1 MPLDQPANAANDTPN
16 QEHEITANCDL
27 LWSLAQEFSYIRLS
41 DKNNK
46 DEYELIG
53 LYAARARR
61 IAATYARFYLET
73 EEGGDTSKIGRYY
86 WMALGA
92 FASKTVGCLLDTFQL
107 QGSYFLGWVT
117 FDGVDARAIAN
128 GLAKGNLWLF
138 GDIAPAHWFYNHYPD
153 HFFNGM
159 ACIDQRHVNKLE
171 RPVKDA
177 IHALPWSAETLGTIN
192 HFQASSDLIEGF
204 EYVVQ
209 IEQMAPS
216 TRRREKQMDHLMAI
230 ANHEQ
235 GAVLQP
241 LIYEDP
247 VFSKWTARE
256 RHWLV
261 RWAAPTYE
269 LVFTHQCSERDPELK
284 SVAPND
290 MIVENFESR
299 MHWIERAADK
309 FNTLMNTKSEHMLAE
324 LNTIARWVDSPDA
337 WLVY

>member
-1 MPLDQPANAANDTPN
+1 MPLNEAANAANDTPN
-16 QEHEITANCDL
+16 QEHEIVANCDL

-41 DKNNK
+41 DKNEN
-46 DEYELIG
+46 DEHELIG

-73 EEGGDTSKIGRYY
+73 EEGGDASKLGRYY

-92 FASKTVGCLLDTFQL
+92 FASKTVACLLDTFQL
-107 QGSYFLGWVT
+107 QGSYLLGWAT

-138 GDIAPAHWFYNHYPD
+138 GDIAPAHWFYSHYPD

-159 ACIDQRHVNKLE
+159 ACLNQRHVNRLE
-171 RPVKDA
+171 APVKEAVD
-177 IHALPWSAETLGTIN
+177 ALPWSAESLGKIDN
-192 HFQASSDLIEGF
+192 FQPSSDIIKGFQYVVEIEGA
-204 EYVVQ
+204 
-209 IEQMAPS
+209 APS
-216 TRRREKQMDHLMAI
+216 EKRSRIQLKHLMAI
-230 ANHEQ
+230 ADHEQ

-261 RWAAPTYE
+261 RWAAPRYE
-269 LVFTHQCSERDPELK
+269 LVFTHLCSERDPELK
-284 SVAPND
+284 SVAPDD
-290 MIVENFESR
+290 MIVEDFESR
-299 MHWIERAADK
+299 MQWIEKAAKK
-309 FNTLMNTKSEHMLAE
+309 FDGLMQTKPKHMVAE
-324 LNTIARWVDSPDA
+324 LNTIASWVASPDA